1 MHDYNELYHHGVKG
15 MKWGVRKKTYSDKEV
30 SDYRKRKIAEAPLKS
45 ESPRGANKGW
55 YKNAPKSTLVRQMR
69 TEEKMLI
76 KNEKAMKK
84 VKKSVIKAQSDAK
97 KYVDFVNSHT
107 YSVAGS
113 SNKIFIDNKRLYAKA
128 KKSERKTN
136 QIVSKLNKKYGN
148 VSTII
153 GNDVETGRAYCD
165 IIFGNKKER
174 IFA

>member
-1 MHDYNELYHHGVKG
+1 MWEYNYISSLDELYHHGIKG
-15 MKWGVRKKTYSDKEV
+15 MKWGVRKRSLKTSKGKSKKDSRTAIKE
-30 SDYRKRKIAEAPLKS
+30 S
-45 ESPRGANKGW
+45 
-55 YKNAPKSTLVRQMR
+55 
-69 TEEKMLI
+69 
-76 KNEKAMKK
+76 KAMKK
-84 VKKSVIKAQSDAK
+84 VKKSVIKAQADAK

-136 QIVSKLNKKYGN
+136 QLVSKLNKKYGN

-153 GNDVETGRAYCD
+153 DNDTETGRSYCD

>member
-1 MHDYNELYHHGVKG
+1 
-15 MKWGVRKKTYSDKEV
+15 
-30 SDYRKRKIAEAPLKS
+30 
-45 ESPRGANKGW
+45 
-55 YKNAPKSTLVRQMR
+55 
-69 TEEKMLI
+69 
-76 KNEKAMKK
+76 MKK
-84 VKKSVIKAQSDAK
+84 VKKSVIKAQADAK

-113 SNKIFIDNKRLYAKA
+113 SNKIFIDNKRLYDKA

-136 QIVSKLNKKYGN
+136 QLVSKMNKKYGN

-153 GNDVETGRAYCD
+153 DNDTETGRAYCD